1 MPPQRHALMKK
12 PPSESNAN
20 SQATAPETFVQ
31 LQTTDDDQAL
41 MDPEL
46 VRELDASLRRLE
58 AYAAKSKAPATRRA
72 YASDWADFHSWCVRY
87 GRTPMPA
94 AAETIGLYLG
104 SIAEETS
111 LATLE
116 RRLAAISTLHKE
128 AGYDSPASVS
138 KGPLRTIWKG
148 IIRDKTRRQDKAEPL
163 LVEDLRRI
171 IQHLPQDRKSGE
183 FTLTSLRDRAL
194 LLIGWAGALRRS
206 ELVGLHVTD
215 IEFVPG
221 EGLNVFIRRSK
232 NDQEGTGLVKGIP
245 YGAHPDTCPVVAL
258 RTWLQAA
265 RITDGPIFRRF
276 YRGERLADTAL
287 TAQYV
292 SLILKKHGGRIG
304 LNVADFSAH
313 SLRSGFITQAIRIG
327 KSERRVKDHSGHKS
341 WQTFNGYVKQ
351 AGTFH
356 QNPGKDIGL

>member
-1 MPPQRHALMKK
+1 MKNPQRTPRPTQRDA
-12 PPSESNAN
+12 
-20 SQATAPETFVQ
+20 APEYTMQVNVE
-31 LQTTDDDQAL
+31 DDAL
-41 MDPEL
+41 VDPEL
-46 VRELDASLRRLE
+46 IRELEASLRRLE

-72 YASDWADFHSWCVRY
+72 YASDWADFVTWCDRY
-87 GRTPMPA
+87 SRPAMPA

-104 SIAEETS
+104 SIAEQTS

-128 AGYDSPASVS
+128 AGHDSPASVS

-163 LVEDLRRI
+163 MVEDLRRI
-171 IQHLPQDRKSGE
+171 IQHLPQDKKTGE
-183 FTLTSLRDRAL
+183 LTLTSLRDRAL

-206 ELVGLHVTD
+206 EIVGLEVAD
-215 IEFVPG
+215 VDFISG
-221 EGLNVFIRRSK
+221 EGINLYIRHSK
-232 NDQEGTGLVKGIP
+232 TDQEGIGLIKGIP
-245 YGAHPDTCPVVAL
+245 YGAHPETCPVVAL

-265 RITDGPIFRRF
+265 QITDGPIFRRF
-276 YRGERLADTAL
+276 FRGQKLAENAI

-292 SLILKKHGGRIG
+292 SIILKKHGGRIG
-304 LNVADFSAH
+304 LDIEDFSAH

-327 KSERRVKDHSGHKS
+327 KSERRVKEHSGHKS
-341 WQTFNGYVKQ
+341 WQAFNGYVKQ